1 MTLPHD
7 FRHEP
12 RRGHAEDPDLDSIEE
27 ALPTAKSVAG
37 CRPGWPVRDL
47 PGGHLH
53 MLASPGE
60 VAAAITGLAEQARA
74 AGTSLGSLP

>member
-1 MTLPHD
+1 MRAMAPLIALIHAPVLGPRSWLP
-7 FRHEP
+7 
-12 RRGHAEDPDLDSIEE
+12 
-27 ALPTAKSVAG
+27 VAG
-37 CRPGWPVRDL
+37 VAARAGWPVRDL

-60 VAAAITGLAEQARA
+60 VAAAITGLAELARA

>member
-1 MTLPHD
+1 
-7 FRHEP
+7 
-12 RRGHAEDPDLDSIEE
+12 
-27 ALPTAKSVAG
+27 
-37 CRPGWPVRDL
+37 
-47 PGGHLH
+47 